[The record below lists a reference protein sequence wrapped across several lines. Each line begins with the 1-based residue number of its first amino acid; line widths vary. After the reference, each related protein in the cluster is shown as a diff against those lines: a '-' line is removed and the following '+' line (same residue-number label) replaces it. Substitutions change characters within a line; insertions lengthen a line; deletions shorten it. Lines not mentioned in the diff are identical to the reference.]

1 MGRPLRKDVNGV
13 DVIGTPLGTARGIRV
28 EAYFGSAAY
37 TDLTYN
43 SSEGTENYAYIYKQR
58 GAKTFVVQNQAGTK
72 ATCVLQ
78 AATPDG
84 NGEMR
89 INGYVGGNG
98 ATPTPLAKITK
109 RVATDFTG
117 KRYKWQLV
125 NDSTSDYIALTAL

>member
-1 MGRPLRKDVNGV
+1 LTLAAAAAVAGTGAAAATGVRVDFHNGSLRTDGV
-13 DVIGTPLGTARGIRV
+13 II
-28 EAYFGSAAY
+28 
-37 TDLTYN
+37 
-43 SSEGTENYAYIYKQR
+43 KQR

-78 AATPDG
+78 AAIPDG

-109 RVATDFTG
+109 RVATDFSG
-117 KRYKWQLV
+117 NRYTWQLV
-125 NDSTSDYIALTAL
+125 NDSTSDYVALTRITTVS